1 MNKFI
6 KPKIRLEEKKVKHP
20 IYTDFFDLF
29 NENLIQK
36 IDQLIKSND
45 EQYMKFIKKV
55 ELSCGFINISLKNK
69 KDISQFEI
77 EENIKVT
84 KEKTFEFQP
93 IGYLESC
100 FPEKFS
106 VPRQGNLLK
115 LTKAKIIFNS
125 NIDIVLYNFTYR
137 VV

>member
-6 KPKIRLEEKKVKHP
+6 NPKISVEEIKVKHT

-29 NENLIQK
+29 NANLIQK
-36 IDQLIKSND
+36 IDQLNKSND
-45 EQYMKFIKKV
+45 ELFLKFIKKI
-55 ELSCGFINISLKNK
+55 EMSCGFINISLKNK
-69 KDISQFEI
+69 KDIINFETVDK
-77 EENIKVT
+77 NAKLN

-125 NIDIVLYNFTYR
+125 NIDIV
-137 VV
+137 